1 MQDGDAPAED
11 PTALMSEAVG
21 VLRDLEQLIFKINEA
36 NLRAAL
42 PDGRTLT
49 EAIARRDTLKQQ
61 HALLQSAVTATRQE
75 EVRYSMREIKWVPVV
90 DVAKLQA
97 QSDDLSAQI
106 RELNARI
113 QETNWKADVA

>member
-1 MQDGDAPAED
+1 MKLAEALLLRGDMQKKFASLRERVAQNSKVQDGDAPAED

-36 NLRAAL
+36 NLRASL

-75 EVRYSMREIKWVPVV
+75 EVRYSM
-90 DVAKLQA
+90 
-97 QSDDLSAQI
+97 
-106 RELNARI
+106 
-113 QETNWKADVA
+113 